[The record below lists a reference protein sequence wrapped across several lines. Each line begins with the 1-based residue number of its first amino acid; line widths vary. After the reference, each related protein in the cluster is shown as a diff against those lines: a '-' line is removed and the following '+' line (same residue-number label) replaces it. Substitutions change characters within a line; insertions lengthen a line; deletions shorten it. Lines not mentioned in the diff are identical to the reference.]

1 MVARGPLAILV
12 KDSLVTDEN
21 VRQHGLSYRAQYNT
35 LERHG
40 FGGESLFAPAE
51 AVDGSVHAL
60 QQQSAQM
67 VWKGGET
74 IHLHRARL
82 HSLLRCK
89 TVVPYR
95 RPEAASLRRTAC
107 QPSCGLDS

>member
-1 MVARGPLAILV
+1 MLV
-12 KDSLVTDEN
+12 KDSLMTDEN
-21 VRQHGLSYRAQYNT
+21 VRQHGLSYPAQYNT
-35 LERHG
+35 LERQG
-40 FGGESLFAPAE
+40 FGGESLYAPAE
-51 AVDGSVHAL
+51 AVDG
-60 QQQSAQM
+60 M

-95 RPEAASLRRTAC
+95 RPEAASPANRPA
-107 QPSCGLDS
+107 D

>member
-1 MVARGPLAILV
+1 MLV
-12 KDSLVTDEN
+12 NDSLMTDEN

-82 HSLLRCK
+82 HIHACIFLLTTHNSLIHLFTDCLIH
-89 TVVPYR
+89 PI
-95 RPEAASLRRTAC
+95 
-107 QPSCGLDS
+107 